1 MPIRHNREPQ
11 SPGPAP
17 RGSHARSHGGEQR
30 RAWRKWTTL
39 LLLAALALA
48 AIQAP
53 IAQARGAHE
62 RSPEEEA
69 AAVTSRE
76 TAQAERAEHAA
87 ARKAE
92 LAAER
97 SAARAEQQAA
107 QNGERSLQN
116 GTRPREHGSVEFSCE
131 QVNWTFTQ
139 FHAGSNT
146 VKHVVAVTNL
156 ETGETVKFRGSTAFA
171 GEEGKTVTPLNLP
184 PGSYK
189 VDAWA
194 KWKGNGLKGSF
205 DILGRLTCGPAPAF
219 SIEKLQRIGTG
230 AFTKSTLLG
239 EVGETVEY
247 EIVLENTGNVPLSFE
262 TLVEDNCDEGTLSGG
277 PGASPLL
284 PGASTT
290 YTCTHV
296 LNAGDR
302 AAGSHSNSARS
313 TGAPPEGDGP
323 PITHTSNTVIVT
335 VANPAPAF
343 TLEKLQTIAGSAD
356 PFTTSTLNG
365 QVGQTVD
372 YEVLVENTGNVSL
385 TLSGFTDAQCDPST
399 IAGGPLGGVLAAGA
413 SATYT
418 CSHLLSDVD
427 LAVGSYSNT
436 AGLTGAPPESG
447 GEPITHTSNTVVV
460 TVSPTP
466 PSGGVSSSTPSGGV
480 LSSSVSQPPVSS
492 VLASALSSIPR
503 LTVPQGCVRNRF
515 QVSVKSAG
523 VHSVTFYLDGHKL
536 KTLTS
541 RNAHKGL
548 LSIQIDP
555 ARWKVGPHRLVAKIS
570 MTAPGAGK
578 ARTASRT
585 ARLVRCRA
593 AVLTPKFTG

>member
-1 MPIRHNREPQ
+1 M
-11 SPGPAP
+11 
-17 RGSHARSHGGEQR
+17 
-30 RAWRKWTTL
+30 TL
-39 LLLAALALA
+39 LLLATLALA
-48 AIQAP
+48 AVQAP
-53 IAQARGAHE
+53 AAQARGAHE

-69 AAVTSRE
+69 TAVSSRE
-76 TAQAERAEHAA
+76 TAQAERAERAA
-87 ARKAE
+87 ARKA
-92 LAAER
+92 AAASER
-97 SAARAEQQAA
+97 GAARARRQAA
-107 QNGERSLQN
+107 KSDERSVQN
-116 GTRPREHGSVEFSCE
+116 NTRPRAHGNVEFSCA
-131 QVNWTFTQ
+131 QVNWTFWK

-146 VKHVVAVTNL
+146 VIHVLTVKNL
-156 ETGETVKFRGSTAFA
+156 ETEETRKIRGSFTFD
-171 GEEGKTVTPLNLP
+171 GEEGTTSTPLDLP

-205 DILGRLTCGPAPAF
+205 DILGRLNCGPAPAF

-230 AFTKSTLLG
+230 AFTTSTLLG

-262 TLVEDNCDEGTLSGG
+262 ALVDSNCDEGTLSGG
-277 PGASPLL
+277 PGASPV
-284 PGASTT
+284 PPAASTT

-296 LNAGDR
+296 LSTGDR

-343 TLEKLQTIAGSAD
+343 TLEKLQKIAGSAD
-356 PFTTSTLNG
+356 PFTTSTLAG
-365 QVGQTVD
+365 RVGQTIE
-372 YEVLVENTGNVSL
+372 YEVIVKNTGNVSL
-385 TLSGFTDAQCDPST
+385 TLTGFSDAQCDPST
-399 IAGGPLGGVLAAGA
+399 ITGGSPGGMLAAGA

-418 CSHLLSDVD
+418 CSHLLGEAD
-427 LAVGSYSNT
+427 LAAGSYSNT
-436 AGLTGAPPESG
+436 AGLTGTPPEG
-447 GEPITHTSNTVVV
+447 GGAPITHTSNTVVV
-460 TVSPTP
+460 TVSPAP
-466 PSGGVSSSTPSGGV
+466 PSGAGSSSPGGGV
-480 LSSSVSQPPVSS
+480 LSSSVSQPPESGL
-492 VLASALSSIPR
+492 LATALSTVPR
-503 LTVPQGCVRNRF
+503 LKAPQGCVRNRF

-541 RNAHKGL
+541 KNAHKGL

-555 ARWKVGPHRLVAKIS
+555 AKWKVGPHRLVAKIT
-570 MTAPGAGK
+570 MTAAGASK
-578 ARTASRT
+578 ATTASRT

-593 AVLTPKFTG
+593 AVLTPRFTG